1 MHVLQVTVVRDGQAC
16 EVGTGELLVG
26 DVMLLSTGDI
36 LPADGMLFE
45 GADIRQALLVT
56 VSPCPPACT
65 TLLRFCSNRYARL
78 PPPA

>member
-1 MHVLQVTVVRDGQAC
+1 MRDGQAR

-45 GADIRQALLVT
+45 GNDIRHAQALA
-56 VSPCPPACT
+56 PPYQCCPLHQEA
-65 TLLRFCSNRYARL
+65 L
-78 PPPA
+78 